1 MIKIKYISL
10 LEYFL
15 CFLVILSC
23 RTVYVHSINYNISTI
38 VSLMLMFIIIFLIFI
53 RHDKKIKTKKI
64 FFIVF
69 LICYIFFYLIMAVKT
84 NVMSF
89 VKNFLIILPLFM
101 IYLSMLN
108 RNELG
113 ELLKKYSR
121 IIIGLAVCSLFFYL
135 FGSCMKVLK
144 PNIVTILE
152 WGGNTKVNGYFF
164 LHFDVQTTSFFGK
177 SILRN
182 TGIFVEGPMYSLQLI
197 LAYAFILFEDRKVIN
212 KKSIILAIT
221 LFTTLSTTGMIIFV
235 ILSFYKFLK
244 FGEKKTKIL
253 ILPIA
258 LIICVFA
265 VIILFNGKKND
276 TNSNSYSIRT
286 DDIKVAIMS
295 FKNNPI
301 FGDGYMN
308 NSVAISNMSDFRLY
322 NTGLSSTFAV
332 ILIQGGIYFSIIYI
346 LPIIFLMVKSYR
358 EKDYEIFVIAI
369 VEFLLYFTTI
379 FQYTNLM
386 MFLIAFN
393 INSILNIEDKLCDT
407 KL

>member
-244 FGEKKTKIL
+244 FGEKKKKIL

>member
-38 VSLMLMFIIIFLIFI
+38 VSLMLMFVIIFLIFI

-265 VIILFNGKKND
+265 VIILFNDKKND

-393 INSILNIEDKLCDT
+393 INSILNIEDNLCDT

>member
-38 VSLMLMFIIIFLIFI
+38 VSLMLMFVIIFLIFI

-265 VIILFNGKKND
+265 VIILFNDKKND

>member
-38 VSLMLMFIIIFLIFI
+38 VSLMLMFVIIFLIFI

-265 VIILFNGKKND
+265 VIILFNDKKND

-393 INSILNIEDKLCDT
+393 INSILNIEVKLCDT